1 LGDLTVERTIET
13 LVRLALEEDLGQLG
27 DVTSRAILPPDMDI
41 GGLIVAKAPGVIAGL
56 SAVEAV
62 YKHLDAT
69 VEIQALVADGDR
81 VVPGSSVAEI
91 WGKAQTVLAGERVA
105 LNFLQRLSGIATLT
119 AAFVAEVAGT
129 RAIIL
134 DTRKTTP
141 GWRGLEKY
149 AVRMGGGQNHR
160 MGLYDQVLIKDNHVD
175 VAGSVTKAVQSVR
188 AFSDARGLILV
199 LEVRTIADLREAL
212 PLKVDRILLDNMA
225 EEQLREAVALAKEHV
240 PLEASGN
247 ITLEQVRAVA
257 ETGVDFISVG
267 ALTHSAPTLD
277 LSMRIG
283 GES

>member
-1 LGDLTVERTIET
+1 VERTIET
-13 LVRLALEEDLGQLG
+13 LVRLALEEDLGQRG
-27 DVTSRAILPPDMDI
+27 DVTSHAILPSDMEI
-41 GGLIVAKAPGVIAGL
+41 GGLIIAKAPGIIAGL

-69 VEIQALVADGDR
+69 VEIHALVADGDR

-129 RAIIL
+129 KAVIL

-175 VAGSVTKAVQSVR
+175 AAGSVTKAVQSVR
-188 AFSDARGLILV
+188 AFSDTQGLFLV

-225 EEQLREAVALAKEHV
+225 EDQLREAVALANGYV

-283 GES
+283 EGS